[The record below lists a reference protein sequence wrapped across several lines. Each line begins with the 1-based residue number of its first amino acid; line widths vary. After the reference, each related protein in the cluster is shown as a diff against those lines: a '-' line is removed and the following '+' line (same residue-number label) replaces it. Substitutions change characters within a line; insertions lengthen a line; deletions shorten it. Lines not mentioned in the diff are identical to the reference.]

1 MGKFKIEMG
10 DITTYAVD
18 GIVNAANTTL
28 LGGGGVDG
36 AIHRAAG
43 PELLEECKTLGG
55 CDTGKAKITKGYN
68 LPAHYVLHTPG
79 PIWHGG
85 YNYEDV
91 LLQGCYEYC
100 LKLGEQ
106 YGLKTIAFPS
116 ISTGVYGYPVEEAA
130 KIAVRTICDFLKW
143 TQVVEEV
150 TMVCHGEGTWK
161 VYQEAYREYQ
171 AAEKRKVERMKRA
184 ERSMYSGDCAGLHLS
199 AFYTAKLWEV
209 FGRMKKSYEMDMCTG
224 PLLKKLLIFAVPLIL
239 SGVLQ
244 LLFNA
249 ADIVVVGKFAG
260 SHALAAVGSTGAL
273 INLFTNVFIG
283 FLLVPMYWLP
293 SILGQR
299 MNRTSRIPYIPRW
312 RLASSAEFFLIV
324 AGMIFA
330 PMMLELMATPEE
342 VLGQAALY
350 IRIYFIGMPAML
362 IYNFGAAVLR
372 AIGDTRRPL
381 YYLLEAG
388 VVNVILNLV
397 FVIGFQMGVAG
408 VAIATVV
415 SQCISAALIV
425 RCLMKSEG
433 MYRLYLKRI
442 RIHKEKMIR
451 IIQIG
456 LPAGLQG
463 AIFSIS
469 NVLIQSSI
477 NSFGAIAMAGNTA
490 AGNIE
495 GFVYVSMNAI
505 YQTAL
510 SFVSQN
516 VGAGQQK
523 RIPKI
528 SIYCMAIV
536 FTVGLALGTLAYR
549 CGGTLLGIYSSD
561 PEVIAYG
568 LDRMKVICQ
577 IYFLCGMMDVAVGI
591 LRGMGYSI
599 MPMLVSLAG
608 ACGLRIVW
616 IFTVFVW

>member
-1 MGKFKIEMG
+1 
-10 DITTYAVD
+10 
-18 GIVNAANTTL
+18 
-28 LGGGGVDG
+28 
-36 AIHRAAG
+36 
-43 PELLEECKTLGG
+43 
-55 CDTGKAKITKGYN
+55 
-68 LPAHYVLHTPG
+68 
-79 PIWHGG
+79 
-85 YNYEDV
+85 
-91 LLQGCYEYC
+91 
-100 LKLGEQ
+100 
-106 YGLKTIAFPS
+106 
-116 ISTGVYGYPVEEAA
+116 
-130 KIAVRTICDFLKW
+130 
-143 TQVVEEV
+143 
-150 TMVCHGEGTWK
+150 
-161 VYQEAYREYQ
+161 
-171 AAEKRKVERMKRA
+171 
-184 ERSMYSGDCAGLHLS
+184 
-199 AFYTAKLWEV
+199 
-209 FGRMKKSYEMDMCTG
+209 MKKSYEMDMCTG

-283 FLLVPMYWLP
+283 FSIGTNVLVAQYFGAKDEQN
-293 SILGQR
+293 IQDTVH
-299 MNRTSRIPYIPRW
+299 TSMAIGIIGGM
-312 RLASSAEFFLIV
+312 FLVV

-495 GFVYVSMNAI
+495 GICLCFHECDLPDGTELCQPECGSRSAEED
-505 YQTAL
+505 
-510 SFVSQN
+510 SQN
-516 VGAGQQK
+516 FHILYGNC
-523 RIPKI
+523 
-528 SIYCMAIV
+528 IYCRTCAWYTGISLRRHLAWHLFVRSGSDRIWSGSYEGYLPDLFSLRNDGRGGRYSARYGIFHHADAGISCRRLWTENRVDLYCLCMET
-536 FTVGLALGTLAYR
+536 FTVCPVPVVSDYLDHHTE
-549 CGGTLLGIYSSD
+549 CSSD
-561 PEVIAYG
+561 
-568 LDRMKVICQ
+568 L
-577 IYFLCGMMDVAVGI
+577 LCSSMEKKKGI
-591 LRGMGYSI
+591 W
-599 MPMLVSLAG
+599 A
-608 ACGLRIVW
+608 
-616 IFTVFVW
+616 TVKPHPDLGKTEE